1 MKAIALLGAA
11 LSVAALT
18 AAGPASA
25 QSQQI
30 DKLTMVVFGPPS
42 LGAFLPPVIKAKK
55 FDEKNG
61 LNIEFVER
69 PPDAYTVQFNTGEF
83 QVGGSAALLTVGL
96 AADRGVKVTYL
107 FNVFDYWSYVVTS
120 RPEIKTLKDL
130 EHKELVGAKSTS
142 SYRIFTWFAKQQ
154 GVDMSTVSVVNTAPP
169 GLMGYA
175 LADRAPAVHMWD
187 PGFDLL
193 RSKKPNIVS
202 LDLKIDETWK
212 KFTGTTNIP
221 YLGVAAHNEWIAK
234 NPKLVPKLYNTYKQA
249 ADWVLANPEEASKI
263 IVGNAGGEEGQKN
276 VTTLIRDNDR
286 LRLGVK
292 WAQDIQKELL
302 YIYKVGQEVDLLP
315 NDPGPSTLYSGPKQ

>member
-1 MKAIALLGAA
+1 MKCFALLGAA
-11 LSVAALT
+11 VSFTVLA
-18 AAGPASA
+18 AAGSASA
-25 QSQQI
+25 QSL
-30 DKLTMVVFGPPS
+30 DKITMVVFGPPS

-55 FDEKNG
+55 FDEANG

-83 QVGGSAALLTVGL
+83 QVGGSGALLTVGL
-96 AADRGVKVTYL
+96 AAVRGVKVVYL

-120 RPEIKTLKDL
+120 RPDIKKLKDI
-130 EHKELVGAKSTS
+130 EGKELVGAKSTS

-175 LADRAPAVHMWD
+175 LADRAPAIHMWD

-212 KFTGTTNIP
+212 KFTGSTKIP
-221 YLGVAAHNEWIAK
+221 YLGVAAHQEWIDK
-234 NPKLVPKLYNTYKQA
+234 NPKLVPKLYNTYKAA

-263 IVGNAGGEEGQKN
+263 IVGRDGEEGQKN

-286 LRLGVK
+286 LRLGVS
-292 WAQDIQKELL
+292 WPQDIQKELL

-315 NDPGPSTLYSGPKQ
+315 TDPGPATLYSGPKQ

>member
-1 MKAIALLGAA
+1 MKAFTLVGAA
-11 LSVAALT
+11 IVGLITAGSAL
-18 AAGPASA
+18 A
-25 QSQQI
+25 QTQI

-61 LNIEFVER
+61 LNIDFVER

-96 AADRGVKVTYL
+96 AAARGVKVTYL

-120 RPEIKTLKDL
+120 RPEIKTVKDL

-212 KFTGTTNIP
+212 KFTGSTKIP
-221 YLGVAAHNEWIAK
+221 YLGVAAHQEWIDK
-234 NPKLVPKLYNTYKQA
+234 NPKLVPKLYNTYKAA

-263 IVGNAGGEEGQKN
+263 IVGNGGGEEGQKN
-276 VTTLIRDNDR
+276 VATLIRDNDR
-286 LRLGVK
+286 LRLGVS

>member
-1 MKAIALLGAA
+1 MRAFGLMAA
-11 LSVAALT
+11 AVSVTGLVV
-18 AAGPASA
+18 AGPALA

-83 QVGGSAALLTVGL
+83 QVGGSAALLTVGV
-96 AADRGVKVTYL
+96 AAVRGVKVAYL

-120 RPEIKTLKDL
+120 RPDIKKLKDI
-130 EHKELVGAKSTS
+130 EGKELVGAKSTS

-175 LADRAPAVHMWD
+175 LADRAPAIHMWD

-202 LDLKIDETWK
+202 LDLKIDEIWK
-212 KFTGTTNIP
+212 KYTGSTKIP
-221 YLGVAAHNEWIAK
+221 YLGVAAHQEWIDK
-234 NPKLVPKLYNTYKQA
+234 NPKLVPKLYNTYKAA
-249 ADWVLANPEEASKI
+249 ADWVLANPEEASRI
-263 IVGNAGGEEGQKN
+263 IVDKGGEEGQKN
-276 VTTLIRDNDR
+276 VAALIRDNDR
-286 LRLGVK
+286 LGLGVS